1 MNQTEENTRTI
12 KRTEVKVIDMED
24 NIDLGLLGKLSW
36 TETIDINVKN
46 VLYSCVKG

>member
-12 KRTEVKVIDMED
+12 KRTEVKVILED